1 MQHSWKVSTLVLLLL
16 MATGCFPKGE
26 GPRLDH
32 FSELAPAVGEPAP
45 DFVLRDLEGREVPL
59 ASLLGDRPIV
69 LQLGSHSCPVYRY
82 RRHWMDGVVEDF
94 QDRVHFVVVYTTEAH
109 PVGSRSPYV
118 DREWDPM
125 INKITGV
132 RVREPQTQEERDAL
146 ARFSRDKL
154 ELEQLMVVDSMANEV
169 WQSYGAASSPA
180 FVIDQD
186 GIVVLRQVWI
196 HPPSIRA
203 FLQQLLAED

>member
-1 MQHSWKVSTLVLLLL
+1 MKSRWSLSLVLLVVVV
-16 MATGCFPKGE
+16 ATGCFPKGE

-32 FSELAPAVGEPAP
+32 FSTLAPAVGEPAP
-45 DFVLRDLEGREVPL
+45 DFVLRDLEGREVTL
-59 ASLLGDRPIV
+59 SSLLGDRPIV

-109 PVGSRSPYV
+109 PVGSKSPYTEG
-118 DREWDPM
+118 EWDPM

-132 RVREPQTQEERDAL
+132 RVREPQTQAERDAI
-146 ARFSRDKL
+146 ARISHDKL

-169 WQSYGAASSPA
+169 WRNYGAASSPA
-180 FVIDQD
+180 FVIDQH
-186 GIVVLRQVWI
+186 GTVVLRQVWI

-203 FLQQLLAED
+203 FLEQLLAED